1 MPITH
6 TGDRTMINTNKTEQL
21 GFLLMW
27 HADWKLELHK
37 EETDLEKLNF
47 YAAQAE
53 EAARLAGC
61 YEVLSPALKKCAEEY
76 RKQFRAA

>member
-1 MPITH
+1 MTQE
-6 TGDRTMINTNKTEQL
+6 TNKTEQL

-27 HADWKLELHK
+27 HADWKMELQK
-37 EETDLEKLNF
+37 ENPNFGLLNF
-47 YAAQAE
+47 YAVEAE

-61 YEVLSPALKKCAEEY
+61 YEVLSPALKKCAEDY

>member
-1 MPITH
+1 LPITRE
-6 TGDRTMINTNKTEQL
+6 TETMTNTNKTEQL

-37 EETDLEKLNF
+37 ENPNFDILNF
-47 YAAQAE
+47 YAVEAE
-53 EAARLAGC
+53 EAALAAGC

-76 RKQFRAA
+76 RKQHGAA

>member
-1 MPITH
+1 MTK
-6 TGDRTMINTNKTEQL
+6 TNKTEQL

-37 EETDLEKLNF
+37 EETDLEQLNF
-47 YAAQAE
+47 YAGMAE

-61 YEVLSPALKKCAEEY
+61 YEVLSPALKECAEEY
-76 RKQFRAA
+76 RKQHRAA